1 MSGETEI
8 VNVIP
13 PAPSLHDVVDD
24 ESLTDVIDQ
33 IKRRAFLR
41 ALERRP
47 GADVYRRTIDT
58 SQLVRVKSS

>member
-1 MSGETEI
+1 MTEPEI
-8 VNVIP
+8 VNAVP
-13 PAPSLHDVVDD
+13 PSVPQPNLFND

-47 GADVYRRTIDT
+47 ADAYRRTIEAAH
-58 SQLVRVKSS
+58 LVPAKST

>member
-1 MSGETEI
+1 MTEPEI
-8 VNVIP
+8 INAVP
-13 PAPSLHDVVDD
+13 PSVPQPNLFND

-47 GADVYRRTIDT
+47 ADAYRRTIEAT
-58 SQLVRVKSS
+58 HLVPAKST

>member
-1 MSGETEI
+1 MSGDPEI
-8 VNVIP
+8 IDAVSST
-13 PAPSLHDVVDD
+13 APQPDLFND

-47 GADVYRRTIDT
+47 ADAYRRTIEAT
-58 SQLVRVKSS
+58 QLVPVKSS

>member
-1 MSGETEI
+1 MSGDPEI
-8 VNVIP
+8 INALP
-13 PAPSLHDVVDD
+13 PTASQADFFSD

-47 GADVYRRTIDT
+47 ADAYRRTIEAT
-58 SQLVRVKSS
+58 HLVPAKSS